1 MPTRCQ
7 HRTTLCPSQ
16 PLWHPE
22 KKSSRRD
29 SSVGSPCVYGSSQ
42 HNQSRRTSF
51 SFFVFNKPP
60 HLIQAFFSTNITRT
74 SAIILQGI
82 LSKTARGP
90 RERPTSHDEDL
101 RDLHK
106 QFSCSLSH
114 IICCERGER
123 ETRKRRPRK
132 HELSV
137 VSCLVTLRVHVCRA
151 KATELCFFYFAY
163 VWRRAA
169 LAVACCGPRLFPGLT
184 TSDSPMERDVV
195 FLDMSSAISAQSNSE
210 SCPLICEGHIGR
222 RRGGCIG
229 PFDRSRVTLL

>member
-137 VSCLVTLRVHVCRA
+137 VSCLVTLRVRSCVSCQSHGVVLFLLCIRLEESRASRSMLWA
-151 KATELCFFYFAY
+151 KAISRTNNK
-163 VWRRAA
+163 R
-169 LAVACCGPRLFPGLT
+169 LANG
-184 TSDSPMERDVV
+184 E
-195 FLDMSSAISAQSNSE
+195 
-210 SCPLICEGHIGR
+210 R
-222 RRGGCIG
+222 RR
-229 PFDRSRVTLL
+229 LLGHVICDLRAE